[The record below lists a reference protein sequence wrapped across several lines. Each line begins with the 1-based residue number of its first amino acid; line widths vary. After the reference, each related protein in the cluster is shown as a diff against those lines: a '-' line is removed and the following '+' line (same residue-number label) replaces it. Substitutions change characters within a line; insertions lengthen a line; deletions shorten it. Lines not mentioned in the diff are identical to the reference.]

1 MIALALVLAPVLAH
15 PVERGIILSESDFL
29 LTEEPSAS
37 GALPLQAM
45 VGREATR
52 WLPAGQSLKP
62 GDVAPPRQ
70 VRRGEPVVLRVQR
83 GALTISTAGRALAD
97 GRQGDLVRVVVTAT
111 NRTLDAQVAGAG
123 LVRIYA
129 P

>member
-1 MIALALVLAPVLAH
+1 MIALALLLAPVLAH

-29 LTEEPSAS
+29 LTEESSTA
-37 GALPLQAM
+37 GALPLHAM

-52 WLPAGQSLKP
+52 WLPAGQALKP
-62 GDVAPPRQ
+62 GDLAPARQ

-97 GRQGDLVRVVVTAT
+97 GRQGDLVRVVVTGT

-123 LVRIYA
+123 LVRISA